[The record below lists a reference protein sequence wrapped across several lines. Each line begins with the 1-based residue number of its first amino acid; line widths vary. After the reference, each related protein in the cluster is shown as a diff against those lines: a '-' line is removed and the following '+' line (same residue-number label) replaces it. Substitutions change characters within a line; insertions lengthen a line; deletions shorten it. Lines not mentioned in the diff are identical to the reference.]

1 MYDKKVNRNDP
12 CPCGSNKKYKQCCL
26 KKDSQPARYTS
37 EGKFKFS
44 AEVVNSSAADN
55 SCTQLFQRLSGSIT
69 SEQKQ
74 AVDTYYEIT
83 KNKTPIGKKTIKK
96 VQSKEDRLISE
107 QLKKHNFQ
115 VMDTSL
121 SVDPS
126 GRGENFVT
134 EEFIPTQEDYRI
146 SENTDSDLEE
156 NNQ

>member
-1 MYDKKVNRNDP
+1 MTKKVNRNDP

-83 KNKTPIGKKTIKK
+83 KIKLLLERK
-96 VQSKEDRLISE
+96 PLRKFN
-107 QLKKHNFQ
+107 LKKI
-115 VMDTSL
+115 V
-121 SVDPS
+121 
-126 GRGENFVT
+126 
-134 EEFIPTQEDYRI
+134 
-146 SENTDSDLEE
+146 
-156 NNQ
+156 

>member
-1 MYDKKVNRNDP
+1 
-12 CPCGSNKKYKQCCL
+12 
-26 KKDSQPARYTS
+26 
-37 EGKFKFS
+37 
-44 AEVVNSSAADN
+44 
-55 SCTQLFQRLSGSIT
+55 
-69 SEQKQ
+69 
-74 AVDTYYEIT
+74 DTYYEIT